1 MSYLD
6 RIQACNRHD
15 LGHFRPFRVNRVR
28 VGWVRPGFA
37 RELAR
42 WPAVF
47 HVSDDEVSLS
57 SELQGFEACSRA
69 VGQVIGALVADGVIH
84 RRHGEPYPVA
94 AEGRAE
100 ALLVIDRASAPYFG
114 IRAFGQHLN
123 GFVREGDHLKMWVG
137 RRANDRWNA
146 PGKLDQLVAGGL
158 PHGMSLH
165 ENLLKECGE
174 EAAIPRPLAAC
185 AVPVGAVSYCAETE
199 RGLKPDT
206 LYCYDLELPADFV
219 PRSTDGETEAF
230 FLWPIEQVAE
240 VVRETDAFKPNCD
253 LVIIDF
259 MIRHGLIPPDHPDYL
274 ALVAGLRGQVG
285 FPTLN
290 PEGHG
295 GKQGGG
301 DPLGAN

>member
-1 MSYLD
+1 MSFLD
-6 RIQACNRHD
+6 RIRACNTHD
-15 LGHFRPFRVNRVR
+15 LGHFQPFRVNGVR

-47 HVSDDEVSLS
+47 QVSDDGVALS
-57 SELQGFEACSRA
+57 TELQGFEARTGA
-69 VGQVIGALVADGVIH
+69 VGQVIGALVAEGVVS
-84 RRHGEPYPVA
+84 RRHGEPYPVTA
-94 AEGRAE
+94 GARAE

-123 GFVREGDHLKMWVG
+123 GFVRDGDRLKMWVG

-158 PHGMSLH
+158 PHRVPLQ

-174 EAAIPRPLAAC
+174 EAAIPPPLAAR

-219 PRSTDGETEAF
+219 PRSTDGETAAF

-259 MIRHGLIPPDHPDYL
+259 LIRHGLIPPDHPDYL
-274 ALVAGLRGQVG
+274 ALAAGLQGQPSNCG
-285 FPTLN
+285 F
-290 PEGHG
+290 
-295 GKQGGG
+295 
-301 DPLGAN
+301 